1 MAAVCCHF
9 APELAV
15 EGGTAAG
22 DGSQV
27 RRAGWLKQSQGRC
40 LGSRDSTVPR
50 AGTVRGRLRPRCV
63 PSADLSFLPLISFLR
78 RTLPRPP
85 APHLSLVPLVLAG
98 LGGLP
103 LSSDHH
109 LGTLFPFKP
118 GSTAPRYD
126 MVFSGTA
133 SLTPKSAHP

>member
-1 MAAVCCHF
+1 M
-9 APELAV
+9 
-15 EGGTAAG
+15 
-22 DGSQV
+22 
-27 RRAGWLKQSQGRC
+27 R
-40 LGSRDSTVPR
+40 
-50 AGTVRGRLRPRCV
+50 RGRLAEAESGGGVWDPGTRRCHARGPCGEDCGRAV

-109 LGTLFPFKP
+109 LGTLFPSNP
-118 GSTAPRYD
+118 GLQPPRYD
-126 MVFSGTA
+126 MVSQGLPHF
-133 SLTPKSAHP
+133 TP